1 MSLGSR
7 IATAVRRE
15 RERAGVSAAELA
27 RRSGVSKATISQ
39 IEAGSA
45 NPNVETLWAIATAL
59 GAPFAALVE
68 DRESEPTLIRA
79 RDGHGVRAAGS
90 AYEALLLSAAA
101 PNVRRDL
108 YLLRAEPGSPR
119 LSDAH
124 PTGTTEHEV
133 LLSGSARVGPRD
145 SPFDLEPGDYLCYPG
160 DAAHVFEALVAG
172 TSAVLVSEM
181 R

>member
-59 GAPFAALVE
+59 GAPAEVRAEEAARR
-68 DRESEPTLIRA
+68 DS
-79 RDGHGVRAAGS
+79 RDGA
-90 AYEALLLSAAA
+90 
-101 PNVRRDL
+101 
-108 YLLRAEPGSPR
+108 
-119 LSDAH
+119 SD
-124 PTGTTEHEV
+124 
-133 LLSGSARVGPRD
+133 
-145 SPFDLEPGDYLCYPG
+145 C
-160 DAAHVFEALVAG
+160 
-172 TSAVLVSEM
+172 AVM
-181 R
+181 NFGFITPKC

>member
-59 GAPFAALVE
+59 APSLQQV
-68 DRESEPTLIRA
+68 RP
-79 RDGHGVRAAGS
+79 DGRLPPPRRGTRFNLM
-90 AYEALLLSAAA
+90 LLLM
-101 PNVRRDL
+101 L
-108 YLLRAEPGSPR
+108 F
-119 LSDAH
+119 
-124 PTGTTEHEV
+124 
-133 LLSGSARVGPRD
+133 VG
-145 SPFDLEPGDYLCYPG
+145 LG
-160 DAAHVFEALVAG
+160 
-172 TSAVLVSEM
+172 
-181 R
+181 